1 MCLSRIADVARLL
14 FSPSAF
20 IRRAV
25 DQDCTNADQRQAYE
39 AECQG
44 RVAKKRKGVLISLVM
59 TLGVCIT
66 AVLTAKFLNLL
77 IHLGEQWITS
87 LRILSGVIIAW
98 SVLSRLGYDVE
109 TFRGETILEQTSLS
123 MFKLFYLIGL
133 YLVVVSLFLASS
145 S

>member
-14 FSPSAF
+14 FSPSVF

-44 RVAKKRKGVLISLVM
+44 RVAKKRKGVLISLAI

-66 AVLTAKFLNLL
+66 AVLTAKFLNLF
-77 IHLGEQWITS
+77 IQFGEQWITS

-98 SVLSRLGYDVE
+98 SVLSRLGYDVD
-109 TFRGETILEQTSLS
+109 TWKGETVLEQTSQF
-123 MFKLFYLIGL
+123 MFKFFYLIAL
-133 YLVVVSLFLASS
+133 YLVVVSFFLADSP
-145 S
+145 

>member
-14 FSPSAF
+14 FSPGAF

-25 DQDCTNADQRQAYE
+25 DHDCKNADQREDYE

-44 RVAKKRKGVLISLVM
+44 RVAKKRKGVLISLAI

-66 AVLTAKFLNLL
+66 AVLTAKLLNLF
-77 IHLGEQWITS
+77 IHVGEQWITI

-109 TFRGETILEQTSLS
+109 TYKGETLLEQSSLF
-123 MFKLFYLIGL
+123 MFKLFYLLAL
-133 YLVVVSLFLASS
+133 YLVVVSLFLADNS
-145 S
+145 